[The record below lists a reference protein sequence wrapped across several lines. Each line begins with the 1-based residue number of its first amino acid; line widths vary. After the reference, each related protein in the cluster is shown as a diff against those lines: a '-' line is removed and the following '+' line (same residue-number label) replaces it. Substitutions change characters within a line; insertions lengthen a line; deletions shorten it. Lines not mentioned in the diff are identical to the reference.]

1 MGDGRLVTSAD
12 GRDSGSGPATT
23 SVLRSLPHAR
33 GIRAVEFLLV
43 LGLCCAS
50 WLTLAWSRLLGA
62 VVGVVRG
69 ARRPRGAD
77 ARHLLRV
84 TAGTVLGLTVLAVVA
99 GAVGPVAPAGRVAAA
114 GALVTSVAAWR
125 ANPAP
130 PRAGGRRGR
139 HPLVAALAVT
149 VTSGCLALAAA
160 LFLGTSPGAAWLL
173 LPPTAMLVMVYRAH
187 ATQQARHDRL
197 ELLYSSVLAERSSA
211 EVIDPVAAALRQ
223 ARAMFDAGFAE
234 LTLFSGNEQ
243 EPALRASLGPA
254 DAAHPLGPVG
264 PEGGED
270 HEVRFV
276 QAGGPAVI
284 SGGDRPGPLSA
295 GLAARG
301 LREAM
306 VAPVR
311 WEQRIVGMML
321 VGYRREEPGG
331 FVANDLKLLELLTG
345 HVGACLEH
353 GRLSMSLAAVT
364 ALTEQLAHQAFHDP
378 LTALANRALFAERV
392 DHALSVRHADGRGA
406 AVLLLDLDD
415 FKLVNDTL
423 GHQAGDEVLRGI
435 ADRLRRC
442 LRTGDT
448 AARLGGDEFA
458 ILLEPGSDEA
468 VAVTTAHRI
477 AEALSAPMLVD
488 GRELVVKASVG
499 IALGSADETC
509 ADLLR
514 KADRAMYRA
523 KGRAT
528 ASYAV
533 HGAADGPGRLRG
545 PTRRPARDAAAR

>member
-1 MGDGRLVTSAD
+1 MVTSAD
-12 GRDSGSGPATT
+12 GRDSRSSPATT
-23 SVLRSLPHAR
+23 SVLRPLPHAGR
-33 GIRAVEFLLV
+33 IPAVESPVV
-43 LGLCCAS
+43 LGLRFAS

-69 ARRPRGAD
+69 ARRPGVAD

-84 TAGTVLGLTVLAVVA
+84 SAGTVLGLTVLAIFA
-99 GAVGPVAPAGRVAAA
+99 GAVGPVAPAGRAVAVA

-130 PRAGGRRGR
+130 ARTGGRRGR
-139 HPLVAALAVT
+139 HPLVLASAIT
-149 VTSGCLALAAA
+149 LTSGCLALTAA
-160 LFLGTSPGAAWLL
+160 LFLATSPGAAWLL

-211 EVIDPVAAALRQ
+211 EVTDPAAAALRQ
-223 ARAMFDAGFAE
+223 ARAMFDAGLAE
-234 LTLFSGNEQ
+234 LTLVPGNEQ

-254 DAAHPLGPVG
+254 DAVQPLGPVG
-264 PEGGED
+264 LEDGED

-276 QAGGPAVI
+276 RAGGTAVI
-284 SGGDRPGPLSA
+284 SGDRPGPLGA

-311 WEQRIVGMML
+311 WEHRIVGMML
-321 VGYRREEPGG
+321 VGYRPEDPGG

-353 GRLSMSLAAVT
+353 GRLSTSLAAVT

-392 DHALSVRHADGRGA
+392 DHALSVRHADGRRA

-468 VAVTTAHRI
+468 VAVTTAQRI

-488 GRELVVKASVG
+488 GRELVVRASVG